1 MWCCWRA
8 RSELVTTNAARFAFF
23 CHKASGD
30 GMKLTSAKLGS
41 KGRICSKYEDCWGWG
56 DRGGKGVLFFRVDE
70 RVDASRRSWAAFSNS
85 CETSSSLDF
94 ALGCES
100 STLACREVFMN
111 VWVELATKNA
121 NACSISIK
129 KSIQRSLSNDILVHN
144 LLPSHSVCLQMQ
156 NCVYL
161 AQAQN
166 AKTIPRISN

>member
-1 MWCCWRA
+1 MRIVGGG
-8 RSELVTTNAARFAFF
+8 VT
-23 CHKASGD
+23 G
-30 GMKLTSAKLGS
+30 
-41 KGRICSKYEDCWGWG
+41 
-56 DRGGKGVLFFRVDE
+56 GGKGSFSAGRVDE

-121 NACSISIK
+121 NVCSISIK
-129 KSIQRSLSNDILVHN
+129 KSKQNTLSNDILVHN
-144 LLPSHSVCLQMQ
+144 LLPSHSVCLQVQ

-161 AQAQN
+161 ARKHKMQKPFQEFQIRGIYHQRWHAHCSSSS
-166 AKTIPRISN
+166 AWCGHSVF